1 MITMGTFKDE
11 KDVIVGKA
19 KEKIGEWTNNE
30 ELAHSGKEQAQE
42 GQIMKEHDQKR
53 VNELDDQNDE
63 RDARNDRTTP
73 ENVSS
78 EELLRAENPD
88 ANKISSNDRR
98 DADQL
103 KHYTGIEDK
112 L

>member
-1 MITMGTFKDE
+1 MTSAMP
-11 KDVIVGKA
+11 
-19 KEKIGEWTNNE
+19 
-30 ELAHSGKEQAQE
+30 
-42 GQIMKEHDQKR
+42 
-53 VNELDDQNDE
+53 
-63 RDARNDRTTP
+63 RNDRTTP

-88 ANKISSNDRR
+88 ANKISSADRR

>member
-1 MITMGTFKDE
+1 MGTFKDE

-30 ELAHSGKEQAQE
+30 ELAHSGKEQVHE
-42 GQIMKEHDQKR
+42 GQIKKEHDQKR
-53 VNELDDQNDE
+53 VNELEDQNDE

-88 ANKISSNDRR
+88 ANKISSADRR

>member
-1 MITMGTFKDE
+1 MKNLPILGKNKHTKDRSR
-11 KDVIVGKA
+11 KSTIK
-19 KEKIGEWTNNE
+19 
-30 ELAHSGKEQAQE
+30 
-42 GQIMKEHDQKR
+42 KR
-53 VNELDDQNDE
+53 VNELEDQNDE

-88 ANKISSNDRR
+88 ANKISSADRR

>member
-1 MITMGTFKDE
+1 MNAFIHFME
-11 KDVIVGKA
+11 KRFIPV
-19 KEKIGEWTNNE
+19 
-30 ELAHSGKEQAQE
+30 
-42 GQIMKEHDQKR
+42 
-53 VNELDDQNDE
+53 
-63 RDARNDRTTP
+63 
-73 ENVSS
+73 
-78 EELLRAENPD
+78 